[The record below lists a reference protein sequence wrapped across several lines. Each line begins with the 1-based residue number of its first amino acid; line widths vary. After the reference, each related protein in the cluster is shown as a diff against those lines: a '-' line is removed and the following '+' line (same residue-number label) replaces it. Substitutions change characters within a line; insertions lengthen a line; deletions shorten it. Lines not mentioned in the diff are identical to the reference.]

1 MGITK
6 KLNWHNIFSLES
18 LFLFLF
24 LVAFPFGQIIRLN
37 FYLVGLTIPLQPVDI
52 IVGCAGVYA
61 LIKRFLKPVF
71 FRSVVNFL
79 FAALF
84 AFVFSIF
91 VFKSADLVYGFFY
104 FIRLAA
110 YFYFLV
116 YVWNFAKRSKVNVS
130 LLKDCLLGISVV
142 SAVFGWIQFFT
153 FPDIKP
159 FFVWGWDMHLFR
171 LVGTFLDPTFLGLIL
186 VFGLV
191 ISIYRYINKR
201 DWKNI
206 LIAAFLFVSLAFT
219 YSRASYLAFAVAI
232 LAIIYIEKKFKKLLL
247 LILGLVVIVLL
258 LPTARNH
265 SIELFRSFS
274 VIARLVDYRLT
285 LKIFSA
291 SPVFGIGYDNMCLAY
306 QKFIGFQDFS
316 SHSCSG
322 SDSSLLFVLTTTGAV
337 GFMIF
342 LDLIRKIG
350 SSLSRSVE
358 SKIFI
363 VSFMALLIHSLFSNS
378 IFYPW
383 IMGYIVIL
391 LAVSLKE

>member
-1 MGITK
+1 
-6 KLNWHNIFSLES
+6 
-18 LFLFLF
+18 
-24 LVAFPFGQIIRLN
+24 
-37 FYLVGLTIPLQPVDI
+37 
-52 IVGCAGVYA
+52 
-61 LIKRFLKPVF
+61 
-71 FRSVVNFL
+71 
-79 FAALF
+79 
-84 AFVFSIF
+84 
-91 VFKSADLVYGFFY
+91 
-104 FIRLAA
+104 
-110 YFYFLV
+110 
-116 YVWNFAKRSKVNVS
+116 
-130 LLKDCLLGISVV
+130 
-142 SAVFGWIQFFT
+142 
-153 FPDIKP
+153 
-159 FFVWGWDMHLFR
+159 
-171 LVGTFLDPTFLGLIL
+171 VGTFLDPTFLGLIL